1 MLAFRYEF
9 CAETVFFC
17 IICKGVEIEIK
28 PVKRL
33 SDNILVL
40 HLVVKLAIIY
50 SSTLAWKIPWTE
62 GLVGCSPWG
71 P

>member
-40 HLVVKLAIIY
+40 HLVVKLSIII
-50 SSTLAWKIPWTE
+50 AGKINHKTSILFFKE
-62 GLVGCSPWG
+62 IAEVA
-71 P
+71 

>member
-40 HLVVKLAIIY
+40 HLVVKLAIIFI
-50 SSTLAWKIPWTE
+50 SKVDHDASILFFEKISQ
-62 GLVGCSPWG
+62 VA
-71 P
+71 